1 METECDFLVD
11 SEIWP
16 NLILSAKSKKF
27 HYALLMRDY
36 QKSYNRWLV
45 FLKQQKNL

>member
-16 NLILSAKSKKF
+16 NLILSAKSKKIPLCVINVRITKK
-27 HYALLMRDY
+27 ATIDG
-36 QKSYNRWLV
+36 
-45 FLKQQKNL
+45 